1 MFKSDIRRTRL
12 KRLIFI
18 FVAMAGM
25 FHGALSASLFMEPQ
39 YGDDVKILQTLDI
52 EPTFLSDRVFQQI
65 KNNLTTK
72 RRNAY
77 FRMLKRGAMYIPT
90 LKKKIH
96 DNDIP
101 PIFLYMAMAESHF
114 DVHALSHV
122 KASGLWQFMPK
133 TAKIYGLKVGR
144 YIDERRD
151 PIKSTE
157 AAISYLKRLHKL
169 FGKWYLAA
177 LAYNS
182 GEGRVLRAIK
192 KAGSDELHVLLD
204 EKRHYLPK
212 ESRNYIRKIVSMA
225 LVANNADICFS
236 GDETHMFNSAEGNTL
251 VRVKVSGGETLEHI
265 ARQISLPVKIM
276 RRLNPQ
282 FNYGFT
288 PPQKYAYVNIPY
300 SRLATFKATYRPGKQ
315 KNMFLV
321 HRVKK
326 GESLSRIA
334 HKYGISY
341 RMILSFNQMKR
352 SVIFPGQELV
362 IPIPRGSLHH
372 YRVKKGDSIFKIAH
386 LFGVKVAAIK
396 DRNDIKN
403 NIIHIGDKLVIPN

>member
-1 MFKSDIRRTRL
+1 MRSAHL
-12 KRLIFI
+12 KRPIAIFI
-18 FVAMAGM
+18 MTAAM
-25 FHGALSASLFMEPQ
+25 FHSALFASLFMAPQ
-39 YGDDVKILQTLDI
+39 YSDDVKVLQTLDI
-52 EPTFLSDRVFQQI
+52 EPTFLSDPVFQQI
-65 KNNLTTK
+65 KNDLTTK
-72 RRNAY
+72 KRNAY
-77 FRMLKRGAMYIPT
+77 FRMLKRGAVYIPT

-114 DVHALSHV
+114 DAHALSHV

-133 TAKIYGLKVGR
+133 TAEIYGLKVGR

-157 AAISYLKRLHKL
+157 AAIAYLKRLHKL
-169 FGKWYLAA
+169 LGKWYLAA

-204 EKRHYLPK
+204 EKKRYLPR

-225 LVANNADICFS
+225 LVANDGDLCFS
-236 GDETHMFNSAEGNTL
+236 GDATHMFNSTEGNTL

-265 ARQISLPVKIM
+265 AKQIGLPVKTM
-276 RRLNPQ
+276 KRLNPQ

-288 PPQKYAYVNIPY
+288 PPDKCAYVNIPY
-300 SRLATFKATYRPGKQ
+300 SRLATFKAAYRPGKQ
-315 KNMFLV
+315 KHMFLV

-326 GESLSRIA
+326 GENLSRIA
-334 HKYGISY
+334 HRYGISY
-341 RMILSFNQMKR
+341 KMILSFNKMKKP
-352 SVIFPGQELV
+352 VIFPKQELI
-362 IPIPRGSLHH
+362 IPIPRGSLHR
-372 YRVKKGDSIFKIAH
+372 YKVKKGDSIFKIAR
-386 LFGVKVAAIK
+386 LFGVKVATIK
-396 DRNDIKN
+396 ERNELKGD
-403 NIIHIGDKLVIPN
+403 IIHVGDKLVIPN